1 MKRAAKFIPENLLL
15 IGKVVRPHGI
25 RGELKIES
33 YSESPSTF
41 SKGRRLYFYTRE
53 GELEEKELISV
64 RPHKKFFLIKVKDIN
79 DRNKAEEYRNVKIYI
94 EKSILEKEEGEYFWY
109 ELIGLDVYLVSGEY
123 IGKIENILPTGSN
136 DVYIVG
142 KEEKEYLIP
151 AIEDVVKEIDI
162 ERKKM
167 IIEPLEGLLELAE
180 TREKD
185 KKKEKKRR

>member
-1 MKRAAKFIPENLLL
+1 M
-15 IGKVVRPHGI
+15 
-25 RGELKIES
+25 
-33 YSESPSTF
+33 
-41 SKGRRLYFYTRE
+41 
-53 GELEEKELISV
+53 EKEG
-64 RPHKKFFLIKVKDIN
+64 
-79 DRNKAEEYRNVKIYI
+79 
-94 EKSILEKEEGEYFWY
+94 GEYFWY